1 MRFSLHQTL
10 AIISLLALP
19 ALSPAKAQDLPGD
32 VAAGRHL
39 AEAWCATCHQVNPA
53 GKRPA
58 IGAPSFPDIAN
69 LSSTTALALNVF
81 LRTSHDVMPN
91 YQMRREDADDV
102 VAYILS
108 LKGR

>member
-1 MRFSLHQTL
+1 MRLSLHQTL

-19 ALSPAKAQDLPGD
+19 ALAPAKAQDLPGD
-32 VAAGRHL
+32 VAAGRQL
-39 AEAWCATCHQVNPA
+39 AETWCATCHQINPS

-58 IGAPSFPDIAN
+58 VGAPPFPDIAN

-91 YQMRREDADDV
+91 YQMRREDADNV

-108 LKGR
+108 LKGK